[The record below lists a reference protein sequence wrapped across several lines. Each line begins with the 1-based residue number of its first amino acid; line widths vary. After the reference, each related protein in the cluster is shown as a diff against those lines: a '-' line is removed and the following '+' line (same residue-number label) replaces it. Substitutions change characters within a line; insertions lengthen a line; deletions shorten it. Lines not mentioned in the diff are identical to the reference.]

1 MLQNLLISVARA
13 AASSV
18 LGTAKSVVL
27 HLESLVGDAS
37 KNEPMFS
44 ALGVVARPKPPVSLD
59 AATGLSPEG
68 ECEVLAI
75 KNEDGLA
82 PFAYRDL
89 RISQRL
95 NVTPSEGDVF
105 LAGYGGG
112 YVSIRAATGDLG
124 SVVTMRAARLNGSGV
139 DQGAHTLVLDSHT
152 AAAPAIALTHLG
164 GYSIRITNAG
174 DTEVR
179 NKLVVAP
186 DSPQLQAVV
195 ASGDFTAWVTSVTTA
210 VNAIIALLTVAPPS
224 TPVVTVAPAGLP
236 VVVPP
241 SSYQS
246 TKLTAAI

>member
-1 MLQNLLISVARA
+1 MLQNLLISIARA
-13 AASSV
+13 TASTI
-18 LGTAKSVVL
+18 LGTAKSLVL
-27 HLESLVGDAS
+27 QLESLVGDRAD
-37 KNEPMFS
+37 NEPMYS
-44 ALGVVARPKPPVSLD
+44 ALGVIARPKPPTSKAAAD
-59 AATGLSPEG
+59 ASGGLSPEG
-68 ECEVLAI
+68 ECEVLAV

-89 RISQRL
+89 RISRRL

-124 SVVTMRAARLNGSGV
+124 SVVTMRAARLNSSGV

-152 AAAPAIALTHLG
+152 TAAPAIALTHLG

-186 DSPQLQAVV
+186 DSPQQGVMMSTELLTWIGQVN
-195 ASGDFTAWVTSVTTA
+195 TALGVIFAAAGPGPNPTIVMPTA
-210 VNAIIALLTVAPPS
+210 V
-224 TPVVTVAPAGLP
+224 PAA
-236 VVVPP
+236 
-241 SSYQS
+241 S
-246 TKLTAAI
+246 TKLTAAL